1 MPSMHTKDP
10 DFRAGDARR
19 PLSKIRWQEDQS
31 GSVLHVRK
39 DQMPEYEAI
48 LILSFGGPES
58 KEDVIP
64 FLKNVTAGKNIPL
77 ERLQEVAAQYDLFD
91 GVSPINQQNRDFI
104 SVLEEELRQHDLNQ
118 PIYFGNRNW
127 EPFLQDTVNQIVE
140 DGHRKILTFVTSA
153 FGSYS
158 GCRQY
163 QEDIDRAIQNT
174 QVENLTIDKIR
185 LFWNHPKFLSA
196 VASRIETTMKDVP
209 DANRPHTKLLFTAH
223 SIPKAWE
230 KTSPYTSQLLA
241 ISNEISQR
249 VAPDLQ
255 WDLVYQSRSGPP
267 AVPWLEPD
275 IVDHL
280 DEIDTEKISTV
291 VVVPIGFLSD
301 HMEVKFDLDT
311 QAANHAREI
320 GIQMLRV
327 PTVGL
332 HKTFITMT
340 KELIEEAIEEMKPIA
355 EIGTPWI
362 CSPECCAINTKP
374 GARRP
379 NRES

>member
-1 MPSMHTKDP
+1 
-10 DFRAGDARR
+10 
-19 PLSKIRWQEDQS
+19 
-31 GSVLHVRK
+31 
-39 DQMPEYEAI
+39 MPEYEAI

-64 FLKNVTAGKNIPL
+64 FLKNVTAGKDVPF
-77 ERLQEVAAQYDLFD
+77 ERLQEVASQYDLFD
-91 GVSPINQQNRDFI
+91 GISPINQQNRDFI
-104 SVLEEELRQHDLNQ
+104 NVLEEELRQHDLHQ

-127 EPFLQDTVNQIVE
+127 EPFLQDTVNQIVD
-140 DGHRKILTFVTSA
+140 DGYRKVLTFVTSA

-174 QVENLTIDKIR
+174 QVEDLTIDKIR

-209 DANRPHTKLLFTAH
+209 RANRPHTKLLFTAH

-280 DEIDTEKISTV
+280 DEIDTEQISTV

-332 HKTFITMT
+332 HKTFVTMT
-340 KELIEEAIEEMKPIA
+340 RELIEEAIEEKKPIA
-355 EIGTPWI
+355 EIGAPWI
-362 CSPECCAINTKP
+362 CLPECCTISTNP
-374 GARRP
+374 ESRRP
-379 NRES
+379 NRGV

>member
-1 MPSMHTKDP
+1 MPD
-10 DFRAGDARR
+10 
-19 PLSKIRWQEDQS
+19 
-31 GSVLHVRK
+31 
-39 DQMPEYEAI
+39 YEAL
-48 LILSFGGPES
+48 LIFSFGGPES

-64 FLKNVTAGKNIPL
+64 FLKNVTAGKDVPL
-77 ERLQEVAAQYDLFD
+77 ERLQEVASQYDLFD

-104 SVLEEELRQHDLNQ
+104 IALKEELRQHDLDL

-127 EPFLQDTVNQIVE
+127 EPFLQDTVNQIVD
-140 DGHRKILTFVTSA
+140 DGHRKVLTFVTSA

-163 QEDIDRAIQNT
+163 QEDIGRVIENT
-174 QVENLTIDKIR
+174 QVENLVIDKIR

-196 VASRIETTMKDVP
+196 VVSRIETTMEDVP
-209 DANRPHTKLLFTAH
+209 LADRPHTKLLFTAH

-241 ISNEISQR
+241 ISNQISQR

-267 AVPWLEPD
+267 TVPWLEPD

-320 GIQMLRV
+320 GIRMLRV

-332 HKTFITMT
+332 HRTFVAMT
-340 KELIEEAIEEMKPIA
+340 RELIEEAIEEKKPIA

-362 CSPECCAINTKP
+362 CTPGCCAINTRPKP
-374 GARRP
+374 LRP
-379 NRES
+379 TGES